1 MLVCAKCG
9 FFYSIAIIGLLQMNA
24 NLFRKAATVPAGI
37 AVEGAL
43 AIVTDGRVDV
53 GGLGLLSGESYLAA
67 LS

>member
-1 MLVCAKCG
+1 
-9 FFYSIAIIGLLQMNA
+9 MNV

-43 AIVTDGRVDV
+43 ANVTDGRVDV